1 MRIVIIGGIAAGMSA
16 AAKARRINP
25 AAEVIVY
32 EKGQI
37 VSFGACG
44 LPYYIGGFFADAEE
58 MLDRSIEK
66 HRASGIDVRIGQ
78 EVMKVDFPS
87 KKLWIRDVSCLDC
100 GEALREE
107 TYDKLVIATGANVV
121 RPPIPGLD
129 LPNVHFLTKMADGK
143 ALRELSERAPN
154 QNVVVIGGGYIGIEV
169 VEAMVHQGHKVRVIE
184 GGARILSA
192 SFDVEMTNILEE
204 HIRDQG
210 VDIHLNEKVLRL
222 EGTDAVEKVVGENG
236 EYPADFVIV
245 ATGVRPAT
253 EIFKETGLH
262 MLPNGAVVVNERGET
277 NIPDVYSAGDCATV
291 WHRVRKEPMYLPL
304 ATGANKLGR
313 IVGENASGGDET
325 YPGTL
330 ATAAIRVMEL
340 EAGRT
345 GIGEQEAIQLG
356 IPYKALVVKDRN
368 HASYVPGQAPIWIK
382 LIVNKETRVL
392 LGAQTLSQSG
402 AVLRIDA
409 LAVAIHQE
417 MRVDELRYMDFA
429 YAPPFARM
437 WEAMNIAASA
447 LK

>member
-154 QNVVVIGGGYIGIEV
+154 QNVVVIG
-169 VEAMVHQGHKVRVIE
+169 
-184 GGARILSA
+184 
-192 SFDVEMTNILEE
+192 
-204 HIRDQG
+204 
-210 VDIHLNEKVLRL
+210 
-222 EGTDAVEKVVGENG
+222 
-236 EYPADFVIV
+236 
-245 ATGVRPAT
+245 
-253 EIFKETGLH
+253 
-262 MLPNGAVVVNERGET
+262 
-277 NIPDVYSAGDCATV
+277 
-291 WHRVRKEPMYLPL
+291 
-304 ATGANKLGR
+304 
-313 IVGENASGGDET
+313 
-325 YPGTL
+325 
-330 ATAAIRVMEL
+330 
-340 EAGRT
+340 
-345 GIGEQEAIQLG
+345 
-356 IPYKALVVKDRN
+356 
-368 HASYVPGQAPIWIK
+368 
-382 LIVNKETRVL
+382 
-392 LGAQTLSQSG
+392 
-402 AVLRIDA
+402 AVL
-409 LAVAIHQE
+409 
-417 MRVDELRYMDFA
+417 
-429 YAPPFARM
+429 
-437 WEAMNIAASA
+437 
-447 LK
+447 

>member
-25 AAEVIVY
+25 TAEVIVY

-169 VEAMVHQGHKVRVIE
+169 VEAMVIKGIKSESLKVGHVFFR
-184 GGARILSA
+184 
-192 SFDVEMTNILEE
+192 
-204 HIRDQG
+204 
-210 VDIHLNEKVLRL
+210 
-222 EGTDAVEKVVGENG
+222 
-236 EYPADFVIV
+236 
-245 ATGVRPAT
+245 
-253 EIFKETGLH
+253 
-262 MLPNGAVVVNERGET
+262 
-277 NIPDVYSAGDCATV
+277 
-291 WHRVRKEPMYLPL
+291 
-304 ATGANKLGR
+304 
-313 IVGENASGGDET
+313 
-325 YPGTL
+325 
-330 ATAAIRVMEL
+330 
-340 EAGRT
+340 
-345 GIGEQEAIQLG
+345 
-356 IPYKALVVKDRN
+356 
-368 HASYVPGQAPIWIK
+368 
-382 LIVNKETRVL
+382 RVL
-392 LGAQTLSQSG
+392 
-402 AVLRIDA
+402 
-409 LAVAIHQE
+409 
-417 MRVDELRYMDFA
+417 M
-429 YAPPFARM
+429 
-437 WEAMNIAASA
+437 
-447 LK
+447 